1 MLNRPITDPIW
12 IATPDGLREMINTIA
27 SEPLLAIDTESN
39 SLYAY
44 REQVCLLQVS
54 SPQADYLVDTLA
66 LTDLSALGPLFAN
79 SLQQKIF
86 HAAEYDIL
94 CLKRDY
100 NFTFKNVFDT
110 MIAARILSYP
120 QVGLGN
126 LLSASFGIELEKKY
140 QRADWGKR
148 PLPEAML
155 DYARMDTRYLFE
167 LRARLEGELKEQG
180 LWELALEDFSLVCK
194 VEPTSVDN
202 NSGNCWKVSGG
213 NRLNGKEISVLQALC
228 AYRDQQARRMN
239 LPHFKVLSNALL
251 LELCRAAPRTP
262 EALKTVSGVSETVF
276 RRHGTGLLRAIDEGV
291 HAKPP
296 VRLPHHRPEK
306 AVLDRLKLLH
316 EWRKSLAAGLKTES
330 DVVLPR
336 VFMERIAYE
345 NPGGLNEL
353 KAIMS
358 DIPWRY
364 HQYGKAILSIIH
376 HHGGK

>member
-202 NSGNCWKVSGG
+202 NSGNC
-213 NRLNGKEISVLQALC
+213 
-228 AYRDQQARRMN
+228 
-239 LPHFKVLSNALL
+239 
-251 LELCRAAPRTP
+251 
-262 EALKTVSGVSETVF
+262 
-276 RRHGTGLLRAIDEGV
+276 
-291 HAKPP
+291 
-296 VRLPHHRPEK
+296 
-306 AVLDRLKLLH
+306 
-316 EWRKSLAAGLKTES
+316 
-330 DVVLPR
+330 
-336 VFMERIAYE
+336 
-345 NPGGLNEL
+345 
-353 KAIMS
+353 
-358 DIPWRY
+358 
-364 HQYGKAILSIIH
+364 
-376 HHGGK
+376 